1 MSFYKQLDKLIQQ
14 CNNFQASVD
23 NNELWY
29 QDPYQSKYLAIN
41 KLLKIYKEKKIAIET
56 VAAGNQSAPG
66 VDDFSPLRADYY
78 ALEEVVPPFLAG
90 EHKFYFYLQTYKIEC
105 KFLLKAFS
113 YSTFRG
119 DWEKMLHLRDW
130 LAEIYDCQEKHDAAG
145 SIKKSFDDLR
155 ELSPFDKLAPKGIQL
170 LQEEVHNIHTLLGE
184 EPELQEQISPED
196 AELLQKA
203 SQFLKENKHL
213 LKDLPEIEE
222 FEHEEPPVLETVAYR
237 CKQLTV
243 LVDDFPDDQEK
254 GAKAE
259 QLYEFKQELADGFD
273 LNIPICLDIHN
284 AIEKAIGSHKK
295 PSIKRLCKMIHKAL
309 EPFSEEDLL
318 GKKYN
323 NSVLA
328 KSLDVERGIPDT
340 IELEMMLLV
349 AVGIL

>member
-1 MSFYKQLDKLIQQ
+1 MSFYKQLETLIQQ
-14 CNNFQASVD
+14 CKAFQKGVD
-23 NNELWY
+23 DNELWY
-29 QDPYQSKYLAIN
+29 QEPYQSKYLAIN
-41 KLLKIYKEKKIAIET
+41 KLLKVYKEERIAIES
-56 VAAGNQSAPG
+56 VAAGHQKGPG

-90 EHKFYFYLQTYKIEC
+90 EHKFYFYLQNYKIKC

-119 DWEKMLHLRDW
+119 DWQKMLHLRDW
-130 LAEIYDCQEKHDAAG
+130 LAEIYDHQEKHDAAG
-145 SIKKSFDDLR
+145 SIEKSFADLR
-155 ELSPFDKLAPKGIQL
+155 ELEPFEKLQPKQIQL

-184 EPELQEQISPED
+184 QPELQEQISPED
-196 AELLQKA
+196 AELLQRA

-213 LKDLPEIEE
+213 LKGLPEIEK

-243 LVDDFPDDQEK
+243 LVDDFPEDQDK
-254 GAKAE
+254 GAEAE
-259 QLYEFKQELADGFD
+259 QLYQFKQELADGFD

-284 AIEKAIGSHKK
+284 AIIKAIGSHKK

-309 EPFSEEDLL
+309 EPFADED
-318 GKKYN
+318 
-323 NSVLA
+323 VLA
-328 KSLDVERGIPDT
+328 KHYANNVQEKSLDVERGIPDT